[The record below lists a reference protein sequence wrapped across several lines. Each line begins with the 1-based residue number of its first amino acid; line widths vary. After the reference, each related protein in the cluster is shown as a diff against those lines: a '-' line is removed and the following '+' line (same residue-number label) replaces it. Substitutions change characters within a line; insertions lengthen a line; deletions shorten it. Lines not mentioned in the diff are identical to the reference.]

1 MIGVGDKFP
10 EFTLNG
16 VSGNMSFN
24 EDWKDADHDFIKVNS
39 WDLSDW
45 SVIYFYPKDFTF
57 ICPTEIVGMDSLMA
71 ETDEVYGISPDN
83 EYCKW
88 EWKTGDEH
96 APLYGVQHA
105 LLADCNNNLATSL
118 GIAFKSKHQTT
129 LLIGDLSFIY
139 DQSSLML
146 AKQLKINLT
155 IVIINNN
162 GGGIF
167 SLLPVSEGINK
178 KIFTKYWTT
187 PQNIDIKNII
197 G

>member
-105 LLADCNNNLATSL
+105 LLADCNNNLATAL
-118 GIAFKSKHQTT
+118 GIVSDEGVPYRTT
-129 LLIGDLSFIY
+129 YILDPEG
-139 DQSSLML
+139 
-146 AKQLKINLT
+146 
-155 IVIINNN
+155 IIQHVSVNA
-162 GGGIF
+162 
-167 SLLPVSEGINK
+167 PVSYTHLTLPTICSV
-178 KIFTKYWTT
+178 
-187 PQNIDIKNII
+187 
-197 G
+197 